1 MTRDE
6 QIGLL
11 GFGFE
16 SCDIKNILMDLDVII
31 FATRFRL
38 NWWHYFYFF
47 ATFSSV
53 LRLQVTVLI
62 RVSQI
67 RWDCLLCLYVEP
79 CPVECRGLVCPG
91 RLLDWMPPTNA

>member
-1 MTRDE
+1 MKMTRDE

-38 NWWHYFYFF
+38 N
-47 ATFSSV
+47 
-53 LRLQVTVLI
+53 
-62 RVSQI
+62 
-67 RWDCLLCLYVEP
+67 
-79 CPVECRGLVCPG
+79 
-91 RLLDWMPPTNA
+91 